1 MPFKE
6 RNFFEREMLFP
17 LAGLDSDKVEEYY
30 WIEKLTS
37 ALSYA
42 VNDATRKYLDG
53 SFTEEEAINWLKKYP
68 LV

>member
-42 VNDATRKYLDG
+42 VSNATRKYLDG